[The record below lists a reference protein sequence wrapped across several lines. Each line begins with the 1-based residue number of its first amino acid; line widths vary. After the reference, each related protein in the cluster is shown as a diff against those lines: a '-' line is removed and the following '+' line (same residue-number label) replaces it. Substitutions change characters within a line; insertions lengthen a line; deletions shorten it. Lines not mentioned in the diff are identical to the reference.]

1 VAKGKAKAP
10 PKSVDELVLH
20 ALKLAATNPKAKWSG
35 ASATALFNTKE
46 PNTEAAIAECI
57 NPDAPLLRQEGAVG
71 VLTAAGFE
79 RVAGA
84 LPAEEVGAITKA
96 MAAGMPAAE
105 RVVFLQDAIRRTP
118 NAAAELT
125 PLLEEATA
133 AKDAEQRE
141 ADAKFARETVAKA
154 ANEAALVRALEL
166 IRQDKQND
174 FDSVL
179 RRWEAL
185 GQKPDALPVH
195 PPRPRPEPEQEP
207 RPERKQPGPGP
218 EPKTAEEK
226 DFRRSECDR
235 LAAAWRDALAA
246 GKLEGAEFLETAM
259 WNIRGMRMIGET
271 DAKVKFDGRIHESD
285 GPAFTDY
292 AVKVVRPGWL
302 LKTDDEEYVALKAAV
317 TPV

>member
-1 VAKGKAKAP
+1 MAKAKAP

-20 ALKLAATNPKAKWSG
+20 ALRLAATNPKAKWSG
-35 ASATALFNTKE
+35 GTAAALFSTKE
-46 PNTEAAIAECI
+46 ANTEAAMAECTAT
-57 NPDAPLLRQEGAVG
+57 NKPLLTQVGTGG

-79 RVAGA
+79 RVSAA

-96 MAAGMPAAE
+96 VAAGMGAAE
-105 RVVFLQDAIRRTP
+105 RVSFLEGAIGRTP
-118 NAAAELT
+118 GAAAELT

-133 AKDAEQRE
+133 AKDAERRE
-141 ADAKFARETVAKA
+141 ADARFAREAAAKVANQA
-154 ANEAALVRALEL
+154 AMRRALEL
-166 IRQDKQND
+166 LERDQQND
-174 FDSVL
+174 IDSVL

-185 GQKPDALPVH
+185 GQKRAALPAH
-195 PPRPRPEPEQEP
+195 APTPEPEPKAERKASTASPEP
-207 RPERKQPGPGP
+207 R
-218 EPKTAEEK
+218 TAEEK

-235 LAAAWRDALAA
+235 LAAAWRDAWDN
-246 GKLEGAEFLETAM
+246 GKLEGRDYLETAM
-259 WNIRGMRMIGET
+259 WNIRGLRMIGET
-271 DAKVKFDGRIHESD
+271 DAKAKFDGRLHESD

>member
-1 VAKGKAKAP
+1 MAKAKAA

-35 ASATALFNTKE
+35 ASAAALFSTKE
-46 PNTEAAIAECI
+46 ANTEAALAECTKSG
-57 NPDAPLLRQEGAVG
+57 APLLKQAGTGG

-79 RVAGA
+79 RVAAA

-96 MAAGMPAAE
+96 VAAGMPAAD
-105 RVVFLQDAIRRTP
+105 RVSFLESAIGRTP
-118 NAAAELT
+118 GVAAELT
-125 PLLEEATA
+125 VLLEEATA
-133 AKDAEQRE
+133 AKDAERHE
-141 ADAKFARETVAKA
+141 ADAKFAREAAAKVA
-154 ANEAALVRALEL
+154 NQAALRRALEL
-166 IRQDKQND
+166 LERDQQND
-174 FDSVL
+174 IESVL

-185 GQKPDALPVH
+185 GQKRTALPAH
-195 PPRPRPEPEQEP
+195 ATPESQPEAKV
-207 RPERKQPGPGP
+207 ERKPGGSSP

-235 LAAAWRDALAA
+235 LAAAWRDAWDN
-246 GKLEGAEFLETAM
+246 GKLEGRDYLETAM
-259 WNIRGMRMIGET
+259 WNIRGLRMIGET
-271 DAKVKFDGRIHESD
+271 DAKVKFDGRLHESD